1 MLGDKVFIIA
11 KNPKYDGYHDGL
23 ASLVYNFFDKKSSVD
38 AMTDTN
44 KSAIKIE
51 IMQNQ
56 KLSEELVKPITKKI
70 EKRKVHS
77 FFKDNIWGA
86 HLADM

>member
-1 MLGDKVFIIA
+1 
-11 KNPKYDGYHDGL
+11 
-23 ASLVYNFFDKKSSVD
+23 
-38 AMTDTN
+38 MTDTN

>member
-1 MLGDKVFIIA
+1 
-11 KNPKYDGYHDGL
+11 
-23 ASLVYNFFDKKSSVD
+23 
-38 AMTDTN
+38 MTDTN

-77 FFKDNIWGA
+77 LFKDNIWGA
-86 HLADM
+86 HPADM